1 MLIVELKDPGRG
13 GRQVQYENVL
23 FRSMGTTE
31 KETVDDGTGAHQRS

>member
-13 GRQVQYENVL
+13 GRQGQYQHVL

-31 KETVDDGTGAHQRS
+31 KEAVGYRTGAHQRS